1 MRQIF
6 PEWYAPS
13 EVELGSLLETATIAL
28 DANVLL
34 DLYRVSTSQRDQIL
48 DLLNQENVQ
57 PRVWM
62 PYQAALEYQ
71 RSRLKVAREHEGHY
85 RTVQKSITELPKTLH
100 TAVDALRDDAV
111 RAELHEKIE
120 EVLGPVHEPLRA
132 AVSTLE
138 SANVIAAD
146 GIYSIDP
153 IRDRIDTVLSE
164 ADQVG
169 PQPSDETIAQRKSQ
183 MELRYAAK
191 VPPGYAD
198 KKDDPSGDLL
208 IWFEVLER
216 AERRPDHSLIFITSD
231 AKPDWYLR
239 ANGQTLG
246 PRVELI
252 AEYRAKA
259 TTGTYHQMTL
269 KSFLHH
275 ANTYLGATVAAETI
289 ASVQMLADARVM
301 TANHR
306 RAILAKYPRAEERL
320 TMALKRVPDEE
331 SRNRSVIEYAFE
343 MLAGETPFEEPA
355 FANALLIADNV
366 VADVLAQLRDRF
378 ETLTYDLPAKS
389 RARSD
394 EQTRLASALG
404 QAIRENPSLEQWI
417 DRHSEDEEN
426 GWVHHLDDLAQ
437 TDPKAH
443 RRLMAIFANER
454 VQEVADEIIRRTN
467 ASDR

>member
-48 DLLNQENVQ
+48 DLLSKDNVQ

-71 RSRLKVAREHEGHY
+71 RNRLKVAKEHEGHY
-85 RTVQKSITELPKTLH
+85 QAVQKSITELPKALH
-100 TAVDALRDDAV
+100 TAVDALRDDTV
-111 RAELHEKIE
+111 RAQLREKID
-120 EVLGPVHEPLRA
+120 EVLTPVQEPLRA

-146 GIYSIDP
+146 GIYALDP
-153 IRDRIDTVLSE
+153 IRDRIDEVLAD

-169 PQPSDETIAQRKSQ
+169 PRPSDETIADRKSQ
-183 MELRYAAK
+183 VKARYEAK

-216 AERRPDHSLIFITSD
+216 AERRPDESLVFITSD
-231 AKPDWYLR
+231 TKSDWYVT
-239 ANGQTLG
+239 NGRTHG

-252 AEYRAKA
+252 AEYGAIA
-259 TTGTYHQMTL
+259 TSGTYHQMTL

-289 ASVQMLADARVM
+289 ASVQMLAEARVM
-301 TANHR
+301 TAKHR
-306 RAILAKYPRAEERL
+306 QAILAKYPRAEDRL
-320 TMALKRVPDEE
+320 TMALTRLPDD
-331 SRNRSVIEYAFE
+331 SRNRQVIEYAAE
-343 MLAGETPFEEPA
+343 MLAGESPFEEPA
-355 FANALLIADNV
+355 FANALRLADNFIAEH
-366 VADVLAQLRDRF
+366 VASLRDRV
-378 ETLTYDLPAKS
+378 ESTTRDVY
-389 RARSD
+389 ARSRRRVG
-394 EQTRLASALG
+394 EQARLVSTLS
-404 QAIRENPSLEQWI
+404 QAIKENPALVEWI
-417 DRHSEDEEN
+417 EDHAQEGEN
-426 GWVHHLDDLAQ
+426 GWIDHLDDLAQ
-437 TDPKAH
+437 ADPKTY
-443 RRLMAIFANER
+443 RRLMAHFTNER
-454 VQEVADEIIRRTN
+454 VQEIADEIRRTD
-467 ASDR
+467 AEDR